1 MELRKQSEGHSVQNL
16 VQERLV
22 NREAICNCQ
31 DEWQKRYG
39 WISLAVNLRH

>member
-1 MELRKQSEGHSVQNL
+1 MELWKQSEGHSVQNL

-22 NREAICNCQ
+22 NWKTICDCQ

-39 WISLAVNLRH
+39 WISLAVNFRH